1 MYVVI
6 IGNMVKVVGP
16 YKERDEA
23 ETVEQA
29 LDVFGKY
36 KDYSKTIVSME
47 YGITV
52 EQARDIIRREDAKYG

>member
-23 ETVEQA
+23 ETVKEA
-29 LDVFGKY
+29 MDVFGVY
-36 KDYSKTIVSME
+36 KDYSKTIAKVE
-47 YGITV
+47 YVITV